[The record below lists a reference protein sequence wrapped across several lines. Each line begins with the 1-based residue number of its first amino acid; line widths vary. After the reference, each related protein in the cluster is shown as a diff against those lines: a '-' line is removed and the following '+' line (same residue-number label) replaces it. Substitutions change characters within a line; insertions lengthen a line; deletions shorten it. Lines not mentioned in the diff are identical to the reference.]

1 MPLPQIPESILRR
14 IWQEQRFSQSHLAT
28 ADGRAVTILAPGTP
42 NNDAGPDFL
51 DARIRVGTTTYRGDV
66 ELHVSAQEWLAHKH
80 DRDPHYNRV
89 ILHVVLSAGPLS
101 PPARTHSKRIV
112 PLLVLHPFLD
122 ERTRE
127 AWSTLDEDR
136 AQRGSIPCRDLND
149 GVSARV
155 IYGWLETLGWE
166 RIELKVRRYEERL
179 KQLVDEARR
188 TVREP
193 FPRYYGNPADIPP
206 PRREY
211 TRKDFVN
218 KELWEQLLYE
228 GIMEALG
235 YTKNQK
241 PFLHLAQS
249 MPLAVLRRF
258 PLDDTATMMA
268 LLFGAASLLPAASAV
283 HERESRTYLAALKR
297 RWRMLRRSV
306 ASDVLHEGDWLFFRL
321 RPQNFPTARLAA
333 FCFLLP
339 SLFGKDAFRSL
350 METMKDGTLGAKER
364 RARLHALFSFT
375 PDPFW
380 QAHYHFTSRKKPT
393 TQRATNIGGAIDAR
407 SSGSFGIALGA
418 DRINDIL
425 VNAVVPFMLLYARIF
440 REAGLTRNV
449 HSLLAALPPLQDNAV
464 SDIIRRDLLK
474 QTAAFRLALH
484 HQGAMQ
490 LYRFYCTAARCGDCA
505 VGRRTSLGDPRREA
519 GKD

>member
-1 MPLPQIPESILRR
+1 MALPLIPESILRR
-14 IWQEQRFSQSHLAT
+14 IWQEQRFSHGHLAT
-28 ADGRAVTILAPGTP
+28 ADGRAVTILSPGTP
-42 NNDAGPDFL
+42 NDDAGPDFL
-51 DARIRVGTTTYRGDV
+51 DARIRVGSTTYRGDV

-80 DRDPHYNRV
+80 DRDPHYNGV
-89 ILHVVLSAGPLS
+89 ILHVVLSAEPLS
-101 PPARTHSKRIV
+101 PPARTQSKRII

-127 AWSTLDEDR
+127 AWSTLDKER
-136 AQRGSIPCRDLND
+136 AQRGPIPCRDLND

-155 IYGWLETLGWE
+155 ILGWLETLGLE
-166 RIELKVRRYEERL
+166 RIELKLRRYEERL
-179 KQLVDEARR
+179 KQLVDHACG

-206 PRREY
+206 PRKEY
-211 TRKDFVN
+211 TRKDFLN

-235 YTKNQK
+235 YAKNQK

-249 MPLAVLRRF
+249 MPLTVLRRF
-258 PLDDTATMMA
+258 PLNDTVTMMA

-283 HERESRTYLAALKR
+283 HEPESRVYLAALKR
-297 RWRMLRRSV
+297 RWRTLRPAV
-306 ASDVLHEGDWLFFRL
+306 AGNVLHEGDWLFFRL

-339 SLFGKDAFRSL
+339 RLFGNDAFRSL
-350 METMKDGTLGAKER
+350 MTMMKDGTLGAKER

-375 PDPFW
+375 PDAFW
-380 QAHYHFTSRKKPT
+380 QAHYHFTSRKKP
-393 TQRATNIGGAIDAR
+393 DAR
-407 SSGSFGIALGA
+407 TGSFGIALGA

-425 VNAVVPFMLLYARIF
+425 INTIVPFMLLYARLF

-449 HSLLAALPPLQDNAV
+449 HRLLVALPPLQDNAV

-474 QTAAFRLALH
+474 QKAALRHALH

-490 LYRFYCTAARCGDCA
+490 VYRFYCTALRCADCA
-505 VGRRTSLGDPRREA
+505 VGQRTSLGAPPREG